1 MQGNKNLKSI
11 TLGAIFA
18 ALYAIMSFLSIYFIP
33 ILGVIG
39 LIVLPIFAAYYA
51 SLYKFK
57 EVLLFNIATILLCF
71 ISGISDP
78 GYVILYVLPTL
89 IIGDIYGLLN
99 RLNIKYYTTIFL
111 QTIAYSITN
120 IIAIYLGE
128 LLYDTKIIEF
138 IFGNNKWIY
147 ENLSLTILFV
157 LSGAEAVVSS
167 IFIAERLQ
175 AINIIKEKEK
185 AYPIYCYI
193 SMIVLFIASII
204 FSFISLNIYFLCFL
218 MFLII
223 SFPKIYE
230 IIDKMK
236 NKTLFT
242 TIFAIIFIVIS
253 FVLSALNKFI
263 YIFLIIMVPMI
274 LYSIKQLIVMINNSI
289 KKDKKNS

>member
-1 MQGNKNLKSI
+1 MQGNKNIKSI

-18 ALYAIMSFLSIYFIP
+18 AIYAIMSFLSIYFISF
-33 ILGVIG
+33 LGVIG

-51 SLYKFK
+51 SLYKLK
-57 EVLLFNIATILLCF
+57 EVLIFNIATILLCF

-128 LLYDTKIIEF
+128 ILYDTKIIEF

-147 ENLSLTILFV
+147 ENLSLTILFI

-175 AINIIKEKEK
+175 SINIVKEKEK
-185 AYPIYCYI
+185 SYPIYCYI
-193 SMIVLFIASII
+193 SMIVLFITSIA
-204 FSFISLNIYFLCFL
+204 FSFISLNVYFLCFL

-242 TIFAIIFIVIS
+242 TFFAIVFIIIS
-253 FVLSALNKFI
+253 FVLSAFNKFI
-263 YIFLIIMVPMI
+263 YIFLIIMVPI
-274 LYSIKQLIVMINNSI
+274 FLYSIKQLIVKI
-289 KKDKKNS
+289 KDFTKKAPRLK